1 MPCFSAFELSSLIK
15 DVSFQKKGIL
25 FPAHTD
31 LNFFSSRAW
40 SEPVGSPVRRSPGTA
55 SRPTRTEPGD
65 CQVSLQTYSYAAAT
79 KHRNTPGWTCD
90 LETGTLGNSPSAEVS
105 RGLLRGGYLKRPGR
119 IYLSPPWPSAC
130 PLPSS
135 AGEVCLDSPLPVPQ
149 GASTTCQVS
158 APSVSSIMLLLS
170 KLTQF

>member
-31 LNFFSSRAW
+31 LNFFSS
-40 SEPVGSPVRRSPGTA
+40 
-55 SRPTRTEPGD
+55 SRPSRTEPGD

-105 RGLLRGGYLKRPGR
+105 RGLLRGGYLRRPGR

-135 AGEVCLDSPLPVPQ
+135 AGPLPVPQ